1 MDSGGTVIDE
11 GVIDRAVRGDEEA
24 FSVIVR
30 GSGARALLV
39 AERIL
44 KSPEEAIS
52 AVHCLFVTAFSSL
65 KKLKSRGFLE
75 TWLLQILVGVC
86 GDRLKEK
93 SRNAREQA
101 AQKSQNAGAQSAI
114 GVATTSPN
122 SVACASDRFSQNRTR
137 SEHVRRA
144 VDSLP
149 FKERATLMFRDWDG
163 VSTIEVAEILRTN
176 REDVRKILV
185 NARRTLADLLEACEG
200 WCAQAQNPQSVETEA
215 GGAKHSPVTSKTD
228 KKCGKNSAR
237 LWLLVGGELGQ
248 TEQMDLILH
257 LEHCPAC
264 RKCLARASAVLEAI
278 REAAPVEDEPP
289 IAPERLWKEVQPLL
303 AR

>member
-39 AERIL
+39 AERML
-44 KSPEEAIS
+44 RSPEEAIS

-65 KKLKSRGFLE
+65 KKLKSKGFFE

-93 SRNAREQA
+93 GGKAREGVT
-101 AQKSQNAGAQSAI
+101 QKSKNAGTRGAI
-114 GVATTSPN
+114 GAAITSPN
-122 SVACASDRFSQNRTR
+122 SVACASDRFSQNRMR
-137 SEHVRRA
+137 SEQVRRA
-144 VDSLP
+144 VDTLP
-149 FKERATLMFRDWDG
+149 FKERTTVMFRDWDG

-176 REDVRKILV
+176 REDVRKTLV
-185 NARRTLADLLEACEG
+185 NARKTLADLLGASEG

-215 GGAKHSPVTSKTD
+215 GSAKHSPMNSKND

-289 IAPERLWKEVQPLL
+289 IAPDKLWKEVQPLL
-303 AR
+303 RR